1 MDPTNENPEF
11 SLTMHM
17 SPKITR
23 PGGAYA
29 EEPAGHK
36 IVRPGLPGRWE

>member
-11 SLTMHM
+11 SLTMHVTE
-17 SPKITR
+17 ITR

-36 IVRPGLPGRWE
+36 IVRPGLPCRWE